1 MPRLPVEIR
10 TPQPPVNGGV
20 PARPTGT
27 AWPTGIREEDRHH
40 TLVRFAGDLDDA
52 ALADIR
58 ALCPGRHVS
67 RCGSEIVV
75 WPLGTT
81 WVSHGPRS
89 TVLRGSFDERDVQ
102 AVLAAHSGRLISR
115 DGDLIT
121 VWPAIPAGA
130 DTQTSQGGTR

>member
-1 MPRLPVEIR
+1 M
-10 TPQPPVNGGV
+10 

-27 AWPTGIREEDRHH
+27 AWLTGIREEDRHH
-40 TLVRFAGDLDDA
+40 TLVRFAGELDDA

-102 AVLAAHSGRLISR
+102 AVLAAHPGRLVSR